1 MAAHRTTADR
11 NPRGQPLAAMLEARS
26 IALVG
31 ASPRPGSFGQRMVD
45 EVTRSPAAPQV
56 QLVNPRYAEIGGRR
70 CVPSLADLPDP
81 VDLVLLGVPDTALE
95 EQLSLAA
102 QRGDAAAVL
111 FSSAHEDAVQA
122 IRAVSTPTPA
132 RCAALWLLARSLAAG
147 RPARSVL
154 SIVIRIPI
162 VAENNGRASGVAVHP
177 AFCPAS
183 SITCPRPSNV
193 ACHTAG
199 AAVHRR
205 RCAGSGAPGTA

>member
-1 MAAHRTTADR
+1 
-11 NPRGQPLAAMLEARS
+11 MLEARS

-122 IRAVSTPTPA
+122 GTQPA
-132 RCAALWLLARSLAAG
+132 PLPLRDRLASIAAG
-147 RPARSVL
+147 AGMQVWSAAACLSALRRGPASNWL
-154 SIVIRIPI
+154 WASSAIPI
-162 VAENNGRASGVAVHP
+162 
-177 AFCPAS
+177 
-183 SITCPRPSNV
+183 
-193 ACHTAG
+193 
-199 AAVHRR
+199 
-205 RCAGSGAPGTA
+205 